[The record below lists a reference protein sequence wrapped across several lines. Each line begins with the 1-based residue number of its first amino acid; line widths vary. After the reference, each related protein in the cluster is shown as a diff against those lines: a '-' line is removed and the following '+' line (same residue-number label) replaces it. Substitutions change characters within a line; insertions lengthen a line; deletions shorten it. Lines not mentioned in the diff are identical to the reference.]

1 MGFRIDQS
9 YSDTGGTRHL
19 SIVGNKIRI
28 QETKSFWKDG
38 KPTIQQSL
46 PPQKP
51 TKDKTATLSARDL
64 TVLQSVVRSSGFF
77 AAREGKMT
85 GFCYPTTLEIEWDGK
100 KKALHEWG
108 GANPRP
114 VLAYKSVSELLKK
127 LQQIYLK

>member
-77 AAREGKMT
+77 AARGEDDRFLLSHYSGDRVGWQKEGS
-85 GFCYPTTLEIEWDGK
+85 
-100 KKALHEWG
+100 A
-108 GANPRP
+108 
-114 VLAYKSVSELLKK
+114 
-127 LQQIYLK
+127 